1 MQASILFV
9 CTGNICR
16 SPTAEGLFRL
26 RTTALGFADTWR
38 CDSAGIH
45 AQMGQEPEPLAIEIA
60 ALYGANI
67 RALKSRPFEREDFAQ
82 FDLIVAMDY
91 GHLDF
96 LTALRP
102 ANYRGRITLL
112 ETISGQRFEVM
123 DPYGRSRSAYVRAG
137 RDIEVGI
144 ECLIQQLAALGSSNL
159 E

>member
-1 MQASILFV
+1 MQVSVLFV

-26 RTTALGFADTWR
+26 RATALGFGDTWR
-38 CDSAGIH
+38 CDSAGSH
-45 AQMGQEPEPLAIEIA
+45 AQIGRNPEPLAIEIA
-60 ALYGANI
+60 ALYGADI
-67 RALKSRPFEREDFAQ
+67 SVLESRPFGRDDFAQ
-82 FDLIVAMDY
+82 FDVVVAMDY
-91 GHLDF
+91 GHMDF

-112 ETISGQRFEVM
+112 ETIPGQCFEVM

-144 ECLIQQLAALGSSNL
+144 ECLVQQLAASRSSNL
-159 E
+159 G